1 MRVQHGVGSNHQNA
15 AQIAVALFGDRPE
28 LLCHSACNFGS
39 QLNLDDVHRR
49 SGRADQ
55 SCLKEIDLC
64 SAVHLSLDELE
75 PGDLAFGLAVRPRLD
90 QGSMNRGDIFG
101 DPRSEGAEQ
110 AVACGGNPGN
120 KISLFSISDHGVKPI
135 GECSRG
141 DQRRHTG
148 LDSRYGDGIGFAH
161 VITRRHH
168 QPCYRSSRGHLLQ
181 LLIAGLFGAT
191 ASGRPLTDH
200 PLRTA
205 EAIQF
210 EPPPE
215 FGAVPAA
222 SSPLCIE
229 QRQVCIERALPRPE
243 DVTSIAPKDLADTIA
258 TVAGFTN
265 DLFDGRAILGER
277 QDGGNGLLTS
287 QVTLVLQSFRAGQ

>member
-1 MRVQHGVGSNHQNA
+1 MT
-15 AQIAVALFGDRPE
+15 PE
-28 LLCHSACNFGS
+28 A
-39 QLNLDDVHRR
+39 
-49 SGRADQ
+49 
-55 SCLKEIDLC
+55 KEP
-64 SAVHLSLDELE
+64 S
-75 PGDLAFGLAVRPRLD
+75 RL
-90 QGSMNRGDIFG
+90 
-101 DPRSEGAEQ
+101 
-110 AVACGGNPGN
+110 VACGGNPGN
-120 KISLFSISDHGVKPI
+120 KISLFSISDHGVKSI

-141 DQRRHTG
+141 DQRRHIG

-161 VITRRHH
+161 VITRRRH

-215 FGAVPAA
+215 FGAVPP
-222 SSPLCIE
+222 SSPLCTE

-265 DLFDGRAILGER
+265 DPLDGRAILGER
-277 QDGGNGLLTS
+277 QDGGNGLLTL

>member
-1 MRVQHGVGSNHQNA
+1 MLPSPVYTTLYCHLILYSFCCYLRVTYHCLSLTCVFFFFFSSRRRHT
-15 AQIAVALFGDRPE
+15 RS
-28 LLCHSACNFGS
+28 LCDWSS
-39 QLNLDDVHRR
+39 DVC
-49 SGRADQ
+49 S
-55 SCLKEIDLC
+55 SDL
-64 SAVHLSLDELE
+64 VHLSLDELE
-75 PGDLAFGLAVRPRLD
+75 LGDLAFGLAVRPRLD
-90 QGSMNRGDIFG
+90 QGSMDRGDVFG
-101 DPRSEGAEQ
+101 DPRNEGADQ

-120 KISLFSISDHGVKPI
+120 KISLFPISDHSVKPI

-148 LDSRYGDGIGFAH
+148 LDSRYGDGIRFAH
-161 VITRRHH
+161 VITRRRH
-168 QPCYRSSRGHLLQ
+168 QPCDRSSRGHLLQ

-215 FGAVPAA
+215 FGAVPKA

-229 QRQVCIERALPRPE
+229 QRQVCIERALPCPE
-243 DVTSIAPKDLADTIA
+243 DVTSIAPKDLANTIA

-265 DLFDGRAILGER
+265 DLLDGRAILGEG
-277 QDGGNGLLTS
+277 QDSCNGLLK
-287 QVTLVLQSFRAGQ
+287 

>member
-1 MRVQHGVGSNHQNA
+1 M
-15 AQIAVALFGDRPE
+15 
-28 LLCHSACNFGS
+28 
-39 QLNLDDVHRR
+39 
-49 SGRADQ
+49 
-55 SCLKEIDLC
+55 KEIDLC

-75 PGDLAFGLAVRPRLD
+75 LGDLAFGLAVRPRLD
-90 QGSMNRGDIFG
+90 QGSMDRGDVFG
-101 DPRSEGAEQ
+101 DPRSEGADQ

-120 KISLFSISDHGVKPI
+120 KISLFPISDHGVKPI
-135 GECSRG
+135 GERPRS

-161 VITRRHH
+161 VITRRRH
-168 QPCYRSSRGHLLQ
+168 QPCDRSSRGHLLQ
-181 LLIAGLFGAT
+181 LLIAGFFGAT

-200 PLRTA
+200 PQRTA
-205 EAIQF
+205 EADF

-215 FGAVPAA
+215 FGAVPTA

-229 QRQVCIERALPRPE
+229 QRQVCIERALPCPE

-265 DLFDGRAILGER
+265 DLLDGRAILGER
-277 QDGGNGLLTS
+277 QDGGNSLFTS
-287 QVTLVLQSFRAGQ
+287 QVTFVSQSFRAESEVLD